1 MSYSLLSTIS
11 SLSKEIEA
19 EKEREESK
27 SNSNPTQKNNI
38 TGIRG
43 MGFFSKAP
51 DIDIKNEPLSAYYET
66 RKKIIFGK
74 INILEDEYI
83 VSQFLVNSQK
93 KVNSEFKKVGANS
106 CFFLDIP
113 NKVYLFCLCMKE
125 NFCNFCLIIHL
136 YLLLNKEDKALEI
149 FLLMCKEN
157 LKKFEY
163 MYNKLNVYCNKSSS
177 KMKNVTPG
185 IAKILINTLSCAIKL
200 SVKFSKT
207 HLQNVFISIYL
218 KTIFALN
225 LREIKTSTM
234 HNYKNEIKY
243 NRLYVY
249 ANCLFDAAIFNFY
262 NYFPIN
268 ITTKL
273 LEHCLELYNDSF
285 REKNNNELILMMK
298 VNFNSGFFYF
308 VDDKNKEAIN
318 CLQTAKELITDI
330 IQNNLNS
337 KEEEKEFLSDLS
349 GYSYLDEEK
358 NILFC
363 LKINNN
369 RISKLHEKSANL
381 NKYIKENANTSGK
394 KASSVVLGSKKYEL
408 KLPSLLEQIKRK
420 INLEIDLQIC
430 QIEMNKKNYKGA
442 YEQINLILKSN
453 GTKDD
458 NDTKSPQRKK
468 RLGVNKNFRSL
479 KTYQNIRVKPKISL
493 IREDLWQTVDLT
505 ERDFQMIFSF
515 LVKIEQEIEH
525 SNNIEEKI
533 NAAKRK
539 TLTANNVINKSVLDN
554 YTNFKKMEKFFI
566 FICNLSLFQLKILNE
581 SQPSYSA
588 KRDDLPIIFSTPFR
602 DCLTN
607 SQRMYLDE
615 LETMSLSRY
624 IILIDSRKDIS
635 PENLD
640 YKYMKYKIKT
650 QTKEEEDEFDYTLN
664 FSEMENNC
672 KNNLT
677 KGRNY
682 KRQSGY
688 SENRG
693 IYSLS
698 TNINLSNSNRRT
710 ISVMNKITSTKKFLS
725 FNDDEADENNLILIL
740 QKIKNEKNEKFMYK
754 YRKTIREYLYELK
767 SSEKKFFLNN
777 PNLLKKMIGN
787 LAKEQNKIKRKNN
800 KLSLYDKNSGG
811 YKSSS
816 NNISYSFSFETSQ
829 KSQKNMNE

>member
-1 MSYSLLSTIS
+1 
-11 SLSKEIEA
+11 
-19 EKEREESK
+19 
-27 SNSNPTQKNNI
+27 
-38 TGIRG
+38 
-43 MGFFSKAP
+43 
-51 DIDIKNEPLSAYYET
+51 
-66 RKKIIFGK
+66 
-74 INILEDEYI
+74 
-83 VSQFLVNSQK
+83 
-93 KVNSEFKKVGANS
+93 
-106 CFFLDIP
+106 
-113 NKVYLFCLCMKE
+113 
-125 NFCNFCLIIHL
+125 
-136 YLLLNKEDKALEI
+136 
-149 FLLMCKEN
+149 
-157 LKKFEY
+157 
-163 MYNKLNVYCNKSSS
+163 
-177 KMKNVTPG
+177 
-185 IAKILINTLSCAIKL
+185 
-200 SVKFSKT
+200 
-207 HLQNVFISIYL
+207 
-218 KTIFALN
+218 
-225 LREIKTSTM
+225 
-234 HNYKNEIKY
+234 
-243 NRLYVY
+243 
-249 ANCLFDAAIFNFY
+249 
-262 NYFPIN
+262 
-268 ITTKL
+268 
-273 LEHCLELYNDSF
+273 
-285 REKNNNELILMMK
+285 
-298 VNFNSGFFYF
+298 
-308 VDDKNKEAIN
+308 
-318 CLQTAKELITDI
+318 
-330 IQNNLNS
+330 
-337 KEEEKEFLSDLS
+337 
-349 GYSYLDEEK
+349 
-358 NILFC
+358 
-363 LKINNN
+363 
-369 RISKLHEKSANL
+369 
-381 NKYIKENANTSGK
+381 
-394 KASSVVLGSKKYEL
+394 L

-493 IREDLWQTVDLT
+493 IREDLWQTADLT

-539 TLTANNVINKSVLDN
+539 TITANNVINKSVLDN
-554 YTNFKKMEKFFI
+554 YTNFKEMEKFFI

-672 KNNLT
+672 KINLT

-698 TNINLSNSNRRT
+698 TNINLSSSNRRT
-710 ISVMNKITSTKKFLS
+710 ISVMNKITSTKKILS

-787 LAKEQNKIKRKNN
+787 LVKEQNKIKRKNN
-800 KLSLYDKNSGG
+800 RLTLCDKNSGG
-811 YKSSS
+811 YKSSN

-829 KSQKNMNE
+829 KSQNNMNE